1 MRADDEIDTQW
12 QKIFILDFSHVRYSN
27 LYHIGEK
34 ICEMLCN
41 YQGWNNEAL
50 HMLGGGGFKDKN
62 NVHHW

>member
-41 YQGWNNEAL
+41 
-50 HMLGGGGFKDKN
+50 
-62 NVHHW
+62 